1 MDVTTHMVNA
11 FNKDITE
18 MTIYIHCQRLNCVPP
33 PQNVYDEIL
42 IHNGTTFGDM
52 KVIKVK

>member
-1 MDVTTHMVNA
+1 MVNT

-18 MTIYIHCQRLNCVPP
+18 MTIYIHCEGLTCVPLP
-33 PQNVYDEIL
+33 PQKNLYDETL